1 MDKKTE
7 EVKTDEVK
15 AEEKVVEET
24 TQDSSPE
31 SEAPATQEQTD
42 LEESQV
48 SDELPEDSEEQRRA
62 FQSMR
67 QELKR
72 LKEEKGARAKS
83 ESAFDV
89 FRPKTEPQPQVGPI
103 RVEDYQDPY
112 SGEVDWNRYNGAVN
126 NAIAQTQQTA
136 RSEAQ
141 RTTEELI
148 DENTAR
154 SKYPEVFE
162 DSDLEE
168 EAAARW
174 LFDRMNGKNTP
185 LTKIAKNISDKV
197 SKAVTK
203 AEKIGAEKILEEV
216 TPKEQA
222 ALAAAGETSAGSRQT
237 LSDDEFE
244 KLQRQ
249 SRGKGRL
256 SEEAIATRLKGVP
269 WR

>member
-7 EVKTDEVK
+7 EVKTEEVK

-24 TQDSSPE
+24 TQTNSPE
-31 SEAPATQEQTD
+31 VEAPATQAQTVQ
-42 LEESQV
+42 EEPQV
-48 SDELPEDSEEQRRA
+48 TDELPEDTEEQRRA
-62 FQSMR
+62 FQNMR

-72 LKEEKGARAKS
+72 LKEEKEARVKT

-89 FRPKTEPQPQVGPI
+89 FRPKATPQSQIGPI
-103 RVEDYQDPY
+103 RVEDFQDPY
-112 SGEVDWNRYNGAVN
+112 SGETDWNRYNSAVN
-126 NAIAQTQQTA
+126 TALAQTQQTA

-141 RTTEELI
+141 RTSEEVI
-148 DENTAR
+148 DENNAR
-154 SKYPEVFE
+154 NKYPEVFE

-174 LFDRMNGKNTP
+174 LFDRMSGKNTP
-185 LTKIAKNISDKV
+185 LTKIAENISRKV

-222 ALAAAGETSAGSRQT
+222 ALAAAGETSAGSRQAI
-237 LSDDEFE
+237 SDKEFE